1 MQLLLLGQ
9 PLGSPAA
16 ITLRP
21 TTDPD
26 GVGLPIAFTDLP
38 DTYTLLGVTAKIA
51 VHALTSTFDGLRF
64 PDSCPATPATVWGA
78 SPPTRTTPTLPR
90 CRRRLR

>member
-26 GVGLPIAFTDLP
+26 GVGLNIAFTDLP

-64 PDSCPATPATVWGA
+64 PDSCPATPATSA
-78 SPPTRTTPTLPR
+78 
-90 CRRRLR
+90 